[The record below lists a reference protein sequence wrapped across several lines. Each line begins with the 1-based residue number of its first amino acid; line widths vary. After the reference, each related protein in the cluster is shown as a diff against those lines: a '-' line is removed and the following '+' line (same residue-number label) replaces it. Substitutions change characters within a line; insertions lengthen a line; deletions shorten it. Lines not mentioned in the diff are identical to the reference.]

1 MNEESPEISSGH
13 QESPEPV
20 AGNSECK
27 PCEVA
32 LQESKAELARVE
44 KITSLGSYVWDV
56 RTGKGAGSDE
66 LFRILGV
73 EKGAVEPTYDTFLQ
87 RIHPDDR
94 QRVAQTLQGAVA
106 SGKPGGM
113 DYRIIRGDGTVRWVH
128 GEGMIVRGENGKVQM
143 YGTVQDIT
151 ERKRTEEALKA
162 AKAQAELYLDL
173 MAHDINNMHQIAL
186 GYLELAQDTF
196 RIDEQQM
203 EFLDKPIEI
212 LRRSAQLISNVRKM
226 QKLVEETLPAQVMD
240 VREVLV
246 VVQKEYG
253 SVPHKPVTLDLRCTG
268 HCYVLANELLY
279 DVFTNLVTN
288 AIKHTGDRASIS
300 IIMEK
305 IKENRLQFCRI
316 SVEDNG
322 PGILDDLKEVIFN
335 RMLKGTTRSKGMG
348 LGLYLVKS
356 LVDSYGGKVRVEDRV
371 PGDHAQGARFVV
383 QLPAVDK

>member
-1 MNEESPEISSGH
+1 M
-13 QESPEPV
+13 
-20 AGNSECK
+20 
-27 PCEVA
+27 
-32 LQESKAELARVE
+32 
-44 KITSLGSYVWDV
+44 T
-56 RTGKGAGSDE
+56 
-66 LFRILGV
+66 
-73 EKGAVEPTYDTFLQ
+73 
-87 RIHPDDR
+87 HPDDR

-106 SGKPGGM
+106 SGTPGGM

-128 GEGMIVRGENGKVQM
+128 GEGMIVRSENGKVQM

-151 ERKRTEEALKA
+151 ERKQTEEALKA

-173 MAHDINNMHQIAL
+173 MGHDINNMHQIAM
-186 GYLELAQDTF
+186 GYLEMARDTI
-196 RIDEQQM
+196 RVDEQQM

-268 HCYVLANELLY
+268 RCYVRANELLY
-279 DVFTNLVTN
+279 DVFTNLMTN
-288 AIKHTGDRASIS
+288 AIKHTGEQASIS
-300 IIMEK
+300 IVMEK
-305 IKENRLQFCRI
+305 IKENGRQVCRI

-322 PGILDDLKEVIFN
+322 PGIPDDLKAVIFN
-335 RMLKGTTRSKGMG
+335 RMLKGSTRSKGMG

-356 LVDSYGGKVRVEDRV
+356 LVDSYDGSVRVEDRV
-371 PGDHAQGARFVV
+371 PGDHTQGARFVV
-383 QLPAVDK
+383 QLPAVEI